1 MKKLIALFL
10 IAFSLPAF
18 AQAASQSVI
27 YTWTAPTTRVDGTAL
42 PAAQIG
48 GYELTY
54 SIDGGTPVV
63 VVLASSLAA
72 NTQALS
78 LAPRLNPY
86 VLVSSLKVIDSAGI
100 KSAATTV
107 TSNITVLASSPSAP
121 GSFKAT
127 ISCNAG
133 SCSLIIN

>member
-1 MKKLIALFL
+1 MKKLAALLL
-10 IAFSLPAF
+10 IAISLPAL

-27 YTWTAPTTRVDGTAL
+27 YSWSAPTTRVDGTAL

-48 GYELTY
+48 GYELIYT
-54 SIDGGTPVV
+54 IDSGTPVV
-63 VVLASSLAA
+63 VALAGSIVT
-72 NTQALS
+72 NTQTLNLS
-78 LAPRLNPY
+78 PRVNPY
-86 VLVSSLKVIDSAGI
+86 VLVSSIKVVDTSGV
-100 KSAATTV
+100 KSVATVV
-107 TSNITVLASSPSAP
+107 TNNITVLSSSPSAP